1 MLLKILAV
9 GIITVVSS
17 LLIRQYKSDISLLI
31 NICGGLI
38 IMYMLLGGLTSI
50 FKDITFISDNSNISS
65 SVIAA
70 IVKVICA
77 SYLTEFCA
85 DIAEDSGNKFVATK
99 VLIGG
104 KVAICIMAFP
114 IIKTLFQTIIA
125 LI

>member
-1 MLLKILAV
+1 MLLKIFAI
-9 GIITVVSS
+9 GIITIVSS

-38 IMYMLLGGLTSI
+38 IMYMILGGLTSVI
-50 FKDITFISDNSNISS
+50 NDISFISDSSYISS
-65 SVIAA
+65 SVITV
-70 IVKVICA
+70 IVKVIFA